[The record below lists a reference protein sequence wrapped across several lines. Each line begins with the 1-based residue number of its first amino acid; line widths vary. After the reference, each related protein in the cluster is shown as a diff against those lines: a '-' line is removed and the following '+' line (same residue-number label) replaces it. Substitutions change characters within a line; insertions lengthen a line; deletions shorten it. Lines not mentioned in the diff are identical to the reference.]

1 MANERS
7 ERGQSSR
14 RSRRDSPDHRA
25 FLAEIATLYYVDKL
39 NQEQIARQFGR
50 SIAMVSRLLAEAHE
64 AGIVEVRVNH
74 PVPTVP
80 ALQAALV
87 QRFGLR
93 TARVLRTAGQPPDRL
108 LTRLGELAAIYLKT
122 ILTDDAVISVGW
134 GTTLYEL
141 ARATTPGT
149 ARGIQVVQSM
159 GSLGSRLPE
168 IDNHLITRLF
178 AEQLDGT
185 PHYLHSPM
193 IVDSEAVRDVL
204 LADAQI
210 AQVIAL
216 SRRAD
221 VILYGLGVP
230 NPEQSGLL
238 RAGYLDA
245 DTLETI
251 RQTGAVGDICV
262 TYFDLHGRIIDLAIT
277 NRTIGIGL
285 PETGQIGTRIVVAG
299 GPHKTQSMLGA
310 LRTGYVD
317 VVVTDEE
324 TAGAVLTLAEQTDQA

>member
-1 MANERS
+1 MPNQRS
-7 ERGQSSR
+7 GRSQGGR

-25 FLAEIATLYYVDKL
+25 FLAEVATLYYVDKL

-80 ALQAALV
+80 ELQTALV

-93 TARVLRTAGQPPDRL
+93 TARVLRTTGQPPDRL
-108 LTRLGELAAIYLKT
+108 LARLGELAAIYLKT
-122 ILTDDAVISVGW
+122 ILTDNAVISVGW

-141 ARATTPGT
+141 ARAITPGT
-149 ARGIQVVQSM
+149 ARGVQVVQSM
-159 GSLGSRLPE
+159 GALGSRLPA
-168 IDNHLITRLF
+168 IDNHLITRLL

-185 PHYLHSPM
+185 PHYLHAPM

-204 LADAQI
+204 IADAQI
-210 AQVIAL
+210 SQVIAL
-216 SRRAD
+216 SRQAD
-221 VILYGLGVP
+221 IILYGLGVP
-230 NPEQSGLL
+230 NPEIAGLL

-245 DTLETI
+245 GTLETI

-262 TYFDLHGRIIDLAIT
+262 TYFDLQGRIIDLDIT
-277 NRTIGIGL
+277 KRTIGIRL
-285 PETGQIGTRIVVAG
+285 PETGEIGTRIVVAG

-317 VVVTDEE
+317 VAITDED
-324 TAGAVLTLAEQTDQA
+324 TASAVLALSEQASPA